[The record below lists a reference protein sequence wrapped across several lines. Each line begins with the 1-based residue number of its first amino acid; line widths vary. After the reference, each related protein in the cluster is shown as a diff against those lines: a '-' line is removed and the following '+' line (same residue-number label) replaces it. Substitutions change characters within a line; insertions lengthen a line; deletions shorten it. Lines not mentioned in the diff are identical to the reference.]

1 MQPEEVFS
9 QYSEAEKTAYLS
21 VIASVAT
28 ADRQASQAEG
38 EFLSQ
43 MAQVMGLSPQGI
55 QQVQHAAQDASNESI
70 KANLDQLKGSNLR
83 YSLVTDLVSFA
94 RADGSYA
101 NDEEAMVNKISQYL
115 GVNQQQV
122 QTIENVVHQT
132 QQAHAQQPDE
142 APQGLMDS
150 LGDKLRSVG
159 IPPQAA
165 LGGLLAVAAPIVLS
179 KIMGR
184 GNSPAGYG
192 GGMSSGMGGLGGI
205 LGGGGMSSGM
215 GGLGGLLGGVLSSGV
230 LGGMMG
236 GGGGLGNYGRQ
247 PAGYGVPGGGLGGL
261 MNVLGGLGGNAQMG
275 PRSTGGG
282 GLGGLMG
289 GGLGGLLGGLLGGR

>member
-9 QYSEAEKTAYLS
+9 QYSEPEKTAYLS
-21 VIASVAT
+21 VIASLAT
-28 ADRQASQAEG
+28 ADRQASQPEG

-43 MAQVMGLSPQGI
+43 MAQVMGLSPQST
-55 QQVQHAAQDASNESI
+55 QQVLQAAQDSTNDTI
-70 KANLDQLKGSNLR
+70 KTNLDQLRGSNLR

-101 NDEEAMVNKISQYL
+101 NDEEVMVNKISQYL

-122 QTIENVVHQT
+122 QTIENVVQQT
-132 QQAHAQQPDE
+132 QQAQVQQPE
-142 APQGLMDS
+142 QAPQGLMDS

-165 LGGLLAVAAPIVLS
+165 LGGLIAVAAPMVLS
-179 KIMGR
+179 RVMGGNR
-184 GNSPAGYG
+184 G
-192 GGMSSGMGGLGGI
+192 GGLGGMMGGGGLGSV
-205 LGGGGMSSGM
+205 LGGGGMGGM
-215 GGLGGLLGGVLSSGV
+215 GGGLGGLLGGVLGSGV
-230 LGGMMG
+230 LGSMMG
-236 GGGGLGNYGRQ
+236 GGGGSYGRQ

-261 MNVLGGLGGNAQMG
+261 MNVLGGLGGNSQMG

-289 GGLGGLLGGLLGGR
+289 GGLGSVLGGLLGGR

>member
-1 MQPEEVFS
+1 MQPEDVFS

-21 VIASVAT
+21 VIASLAT
-28 ADRQASQAEG
+28 ADRQASQQES

-43 MAQVMGLSPQGI
+43 MAQVMGLSPQAT
-55 QQVQHAAQDASNESI
+55 QQVAQAAQDSNNETI
-70 KANLDQLKGSNLR
+70 KANLDQLRGSNLR

-94 RADGSYA
+94 RADGAYA

-132 QQAHAQQPDE
+132 QQAQAQQPE
-142 APQGLMDS
+142 QAPQGLMDS

-165 LGGLLAVAAPIVLS
+165 LGGLIAVAAPMVLS
-179 KIMGR
+179 RVMGGNR
-184 GNSPAGYG
+184 G
-192 GGMSSGMGGLGGI
+192 GMGG
-205 LGGGGMSSGM
+205 
-215 GGLGGLLGGVLSSGV
+215 

-236 GGGGLGNYGRQ
+236 GGGGLGSVLGGGSGMGGGLGGLLGGVLGSGVLGSMMGGGGGYGAS

-261 MNVLGGLGGNAQMG
+261 MNVLGGLGGNSQMG

-282 GLGGLMG
+282 GLGGLMS
-289 GGLGGLLGGLLGGR
+289 GGLGGVLGGLLGGR

>member
-9 QYSEAEKTAYLS
+9 QYAEPEKTAYLS
-21 VIASVAT
+21 VIASLAT
-28 ADRQASQAEG
+28 ADRQASHQEG

-43 MAQVMGLSPQGI
+43 MAQVMGLSPQST
-55 QQVQHAAQDASNESI
+55 QQVLQAAQDSTNETI
-70 KANLDQLKGSNLR
+70 KANLDQLRSSNLR
-83 YSLVTDLVSFA
+83 YSLVTDLVGFA
-94 RADGSYA
+94 RADGAYS

-122 QTIENVVHQT
+122 QAIENVVSQT
-132 QQAHAQQPDE
+132 QQAQTQQPE
-142 APQGLMDS
+142 QAPQGLMDS

-165 LGGLLAVAAPIVLS
+165 LGGLIAIAAPMVLS
-179 KIMGR
+179 RVMGGNR
-184 GNSPAGYG
+184 G
-192 GGMSSGMGGLGGI
+192 GMGGMMGGMGGMGGGLGSV
-205 LGGGGMSSGM
+205 LGGGGMGGM
-215 GGLGGLLGGVLSSGV
+215 GGGLGGLLGGVLGSGV
-230 LGGMMG
+230 LGSMMG
-236 GGGGLGNYGRQ
+236 GGGGYGHS

-261 MNVLGGLGGNAQMG
+261 MNVLGGLGGRPGMG

-289 GGLGGLLGGLLGGR
+289 GGLGGMLGGLLGGR

>member
-1 MQPEEVFS
+1 MQPEDVFN

-21 VIASVAT
+21 VIASLAT
-28 ADRQASQAEG
+28 ADRQASQQEG

-43 MAQVMGLSPQGI
+43 MAQVMGLSPQAT
-55 QQVQHAAQDASNESI
+55 QQVAQAAQDSTNESI
-70 KANLDQLKGSNLR
+70 KANLDQLRGSNLR
-83 YSLVTDLVSFA
+83 YSLVTDLVGFA

-101 NDEEAMVNKISQYL
+101 NDEEAMVNKISSYL

-132 QQAHAQQPDE
+132 QQAQAQQPDE

-165 LGGLLAVAAPIVLS
+165 LGGLIAIAAPMVLS
-179 KIMGR
+179 RVMGNR
-184 GNSPAGYG
+184 GASGYG
-192 GGMSSGMGGLGGI
+192 GGMGGMGGGLGSV
-205 LGGGGMSSGM
+205 LGGGGSPMG

-236 GGGGLGNYGRQ
+236 GGGGGNYGRQ

-261 MNVLGGLGGNAQMG
+261 MNVLGGLGGNSQMG

>member
-21 VIASVAT
+21 VVASLAT
-28 ADRQASQAEG
+28 ADRQATQEEG

-43 MAQVMGLSPQGI
+43 MAQVMGLSQQGV
-55 QQVQHAAQDASNESI
+55 QQVQQAAQDSSNESI
-70 KANLDQLKGSNLR
+70 KGNLDQLRNSNLR

-94 RADGSYA
+94 RADGAYS
-101 NDEEAMVNKISQYL
+101 NDEEAMVSKISAYL

-132 QQAHAQQPDE
+132 QQAQAQQPE
-142 APQGLMDS
+142 QAPQGLMDT

-165 LGGLLAVAAPIVLS
+165 LGGLIAVAAPMVLS
-179 KIMGR
+179 RVMG
-184 GNSPAGYG
+184 GNR
-192 GGMSSGMGGLGGI
+192 GGMMGGMGGMGGGLGSV
-205 LGGGGMSSGM
+205 LGGGGMGGM
-215 GGLGGLLGGVLSSGV
+215 GGGLGGLLGGVLGSGV
-230 LGGMMG
+230 LGSMMG
-236 GGGGLGNYGRQ
+236 GGGGYGAS

-261 MNVLGGLGGNAQMG
+261 MNVLGGLGGNSQMG

-282 GLGGLMG
+282 GLGGLMS
-289 GGLGGLLGGLLGGR
+289 GGLGGMLGGLLGGR

>member
-1 MQPEEVFS
+1 MQPEDVFS

-21 VIASVAT
+21 VIASMAT
-28 ADRQASQAEG
+28 ADRQASQQEG

-43 MAQVMGLSPQGI
+43 MAQVMGLSPQAT
-55 QQVQHAAQDASNESI
+55 QQVAQAAQDSTNETI
-70 KANLDQLKGSNLR
+70 KASLDQLRGSNLR

-101 NDEEAMVNKISQYL
+101 NDEEAMVNKISAYL

-132 QQAHAQQPDE
+132 QQAQAQQPDE

-165 LGGLLAVAAPIVLS
+165 LGGLIAVAAPMVLS
-179 KIMGR
+179 RIMGNR
-184 GNSPAGYG
+184 SGASGYG
-192 GGMSSGMGGLGGI
+192 GGLGGMGGGLGSV
-205 LGGGGMSSGM
+205 LGGGGSPMG

-236 GGGGLGNYGRQ
+236 GGGGSYGQQ

-261 MNVLGGLGGNAQMG
+261 MNVLGGLGGNSQMG

-282 GLGGLMG
+282 GLGGLMS

>member
-9 QYSEAEKTAYLS
+9 QYAEPEKTAYLS
-21 VIASVAT
+21 VIASLAT
-28 ADRQASQAEG
+28 ADRQASQQEG

-43 MAQVMGLSPQGI
+43 MAQVMGLSPQST
-55 QQVQHAAQDASNESI
+55 QQVLQAAQDSTNDTI
-70 KANLDQLKGSNLR
+70 KANLDQLRGSNLR

-115 GVNQQQV
+115 GVNEQQV

-132 QQAHAQQPDE
+132 QQAQVQQPE
-142 APQGLMDS
+142 QAPQGLMDS

-165 LGGLLAVAAPIVLS
+165 LGGLIAVAAPMVLS
-179 KIMGR
+179 RVMGGNR
-184 GNSPAGYG
+184 GS
-192 GGMSSGMGGLGGI
+192 GGLGGMMGGGGGLGSV
-205 LGGGGMSSGM
+205 LGGGGSSGM

-230 LGGMMG
+230 LGSMMG
-236 GGGGLGNYGRQ
+236 GGGGSTYGQQ

-261 MNVLGGLGGNAQMG
+261 MSVLGGLGGNSQMG

-282 GLGGLMG
+282 GLGGLMN

>member
-1 MQPEEVFS
+1 MQPEDVFN

-21 VIASVAT
+21 VIASMAT
-28 ADRQASQAEG
+28 ADRQASQQEG

-43 MAQVMGLSPQGI
+43 MAQVMGLSPQAT
-55 QQVQHAAQDASNESI
+55 QQVAQAAQDSTNESI
-70 KANLDQLKGSNLR
+70 KANLDALRGSNLR

-94 RADGSYA
+94 RADGSYT

-115 GVNQQQV
+115 GVNQEQV

-132 QQAHAQQPDE
+132 QQAQQQQPDQ
-142 APQGLMDS
+142 APQGLMDT

-165 LGGLLAVAAPIVLS
+165 LGGLIAVAAPMVLS
-179 KIMGR
+179 RVMGNR
-184 GNSPAGYG
+184 GG
-192 GGMSSGMGGLGGI
+192 GGLGGMMGGGGLGSV
-205 LGGGGMSSGM
+205 LGGGGSSGM

-236 GGGGLGNYGRQ
+236 GGGGGYGQQ

-261 MNVLGGLGGNAQMG
+261 MNVLGGIGGNGQMG

-282 GLGGLMG
+282 GLGGLMS